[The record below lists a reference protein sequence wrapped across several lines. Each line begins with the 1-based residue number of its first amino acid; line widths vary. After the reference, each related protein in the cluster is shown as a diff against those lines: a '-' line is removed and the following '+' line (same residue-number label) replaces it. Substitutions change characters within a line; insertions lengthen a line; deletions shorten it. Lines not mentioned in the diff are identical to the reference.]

1 MPNSS
6 SASNIEVD
14 INQIATDLNGKADKD
29 LSNTSPVSS
38 FSTLLDNADIRT
50 VVETYHS
57 GTEWY
62 RIWSD
67 GWCEQGGFI
76 QSVTQNSLTSAV
88 ITFLKPF
95 VDSNY
100 YISLIEIKNNS
111 SDNSS
116 ATNCNAIYTR
126 TNTSATIATYSWT
139 NGRIWEAKGYIS

>member
-67 GWCEQGGFI
+67 GWCEQGGQFI
-76 QSVTQNSLTSAV
+76 GSNVNTTITLLKAFTDTNYTVTTSA
-88 ITFLKPF
+88 
-95 VDSNY
+95 Y
-100 YISLIEIKNNS
+100 YIN
-111 SDNSS
+111 D
-116 ATNCNAIYTR
+116 
-126 TNTSATIATYSWT
+126 TYDDSWT
-139 NGRIWEAKGYIS
+139 TNVQINTISTTSFNIRVSNSGKGAYWEAKGYIS